1 MSQTYSFVPDLNTE
15 VEIPVDSIL
24 SSTLYEDDSAKVVL
38 FRFSEGQA
46 LSEHTASKP
55 ATLQVLAGEGRIQ
68 LGEDWVEGKPGSW
81 IWMPPELPH
90 AVEATTA
97 LTMLLYLIKT

>member
-1 MSQTYSFVPDLNTE
+1 MSQTHSFVPDLNTE

-24 SSTLYEDDSAKVVL
+24 SSTLHEDESAKVVL

-55 ATLQVLAGEGRIQ
+55 ATLQVLAGEARIQ
-68 LGEDWVEGKPGSW
+68 LGEEWVDARPGSW

>member
-24 SSTLYEDDSAKVVL
+24 SSTLHEDDSAKVVL
-38 FRFSEGQA
+38 FRFSQGQA

-55 ATLQVLAGEGRIQ
+55 ATLQILAGEARIQ
-68 LGEDWVEGKPGSW
+68 LGDDTIEAKPGSW
-81 IWMPPELPH
+81 IHMPPELPH

-97 LTMLLYLIKT
+97 LTLLLYLIKT